1 MGATVTG
8 CSSLIAGIAG
18 AGNRPRASLATAGSM
33 DDEVVDMV
41 IPANTATSA
50 ALATRAI
57 SVPRIPTTS
66 LAPRPAHRRA
76 PGACPDCGAGAERSS
91 PSCASPVMGM
101 IGWSVRAAAGGCEL
115 VTGWKRSLTCRVR
128 GEVGGFEQLTKTRS
142 RALKSVHG
150 ADPCRTGPGP
160 SAHWFGITAFLT
172 SLAGPPA
179 TGAHQLLSVSGRLRY
194 SHTHRSV
201 GPCRYAGGT
210 NTSSKSGTT
219 RAARYE
225 RGLQGRCQWA
235 GGSTGAWRCCLG
247 RVA

>member
-1 MGATVTG
+1 MAGVCWTNPAGASMGATVTG
-8 CSSLIAGIAG
+8 RSSLIAGIAG

-57 SVPRIPTTS
+57 TVPRIPTTS
-66 LAPRPAHRRA
+66 PAPRPVHRRA
-76 PGACPDCGAGAERSS
+76 PGASPDCGAGAESS
-91 PSCASPVMGM
+91 SSSFASPVTGL

-115 VTGWKRSLTCRVR
+115 MTGWKRSLTCRVR
-128 GEVGGFEQLTKTRS
+128 GVGGLEQLTKTRS

-150 ADPCRTGPGP
+150 ADPCRAGPGP
-160 SAHWFGITAFLT
+160 PAHWFGITAALT
-172 SLAGPPA
+172 SLAGSPA
-179 TGAHQLLSVSGRLRY
+179 TGAHRLLSVSGRLRY

-225 RGLQGRCQWA
+225 RGLQGR
-235 GGSTGAWRCCLG
+235 
-247 RVA
+247 